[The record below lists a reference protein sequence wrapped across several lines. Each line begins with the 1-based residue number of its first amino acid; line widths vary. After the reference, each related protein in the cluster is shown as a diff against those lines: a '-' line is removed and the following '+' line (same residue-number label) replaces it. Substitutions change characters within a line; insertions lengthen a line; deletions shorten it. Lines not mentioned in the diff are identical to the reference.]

1 MNAFEV
7 TLASCPWLPVIGNH
21 ESYLG
26 PGHDKVNPG
35 TEARY
40 LNQTW
45 GLRMARVLPVLI
57 LQLPLNAL

>member
-1 MNAFEV
+1 MAGDKHGDTYMNAFQP

-26 PGHDKVNPG
+26 PGTDKSPVG
-35 TEARY
+35 TEQRY

-45 GLRMARVLPVLI
+45 GVVSTI
-57 LQLPLNAL
+57 